1 MPFVLLNAGATFQ
14 RAMDYAFKE
23 LIGKII
29 EIYQDDLTVFLK
41 EKSSHV
47 GHLRQVFERCRK
59 YGISLNPA
67 KLVLGIEEGKLL
79 GHIINKDGVKIDPE
93 RIEAIHKIPLPRNVK
108 GLQSFNGH
116 INFIRRFIPNLAEL
130 MKPIQTLLKK
140 NVKFMWTDEGRN
152 AFDTIK
158 DGITRSPVLV
168 SSDYTKDFMIF
179 SFASEDTIVGVL
191 LQKNFEGFERPIA
204 FMSRALQNSEL
215 KYTIMEKQ
223 AYTLVKSLKQFKT
236 FIGYSKVIGYVPHTA
251 VKDILSQ

>member
-1 MPFVLLNAGATFQ
+1 M
-14 RAMDYAFKE
+14 
-23 LIGKII
+23 
-29 EIYQDDLTVFLK
+29 
-41 EKSSHV
+41 
-47 GHLRQVFERCRK
+47 
-59 YGISLNPA
+59 NPA

-79 GHIINKDGVKIDPE
+79 GHIINKDGVKVDPE
-93 RIEAIHKIPLPRNVK
+93 RIEAIQKIPLPINVK
-108 GLQSFNGH
+108 GLQSLNGH
-116 INFIRRFIPNLAEL
+116 INFIRRFIPNMAEI
-130 MKPIQTLLKK
+130 MNPMQTLLKK
-140 NVKFMWTDEGRN
+140 DVKFIWTDEGRN

-179 SFASEDTIVGVL
+179 SFASEDTIAGVL
-191 LQKNFEGFERPIA
+191 LQKNFKGFERPIA

>member
-1 MPFVLLNAGATFQ
+1 
-14 RAMDYAFKE
+14 
-23 LIGKII
+23 
-29 EIYQDDLTVFLK
+29 
-41 EKSSHV
+41 
-47 GHLRQVFERCRK
+47 
-59 YGISLNPA
+59 
-67 KLVLGIEEGKLL
+67 
-79 GHIINKDGVKIDPE
+79 
-93 RIEAIHKIPLPRNVK
+93 
-108 GLQSFNGH
+108 
-116 INFIRRFIPNLAEL
+116 

-179 SFASEDTIVGVL
+179 SFASEDTIAGVL
-191 LQKNFEGFERPIA
+191 LQKKFKGFERPIA

-223 AYTLVKSLKQFKT
+223 AYTLVKYLKQFKT